1 MRNRK
6 SYFSINA
13 QCLTDANLKFLDVV
27 ARWSG
32 ATHDLTIFANSAIRP
47 RFETAQFPGCV
58 IIGDSGYPLKNYLMT
73 PPANP
78 VTRGRNSI
86 EMVFGIWKRRFPV
99 VAYGIRLKIETV
111 LAIIVATT
119 VLHNMSCDMHEPN
132 PPVPDDMNEAELN
145 YLIDT
150 QQIET
155 EAQEGSPVNTIQN
168 EIVRFFSQL

>member
-58 IIGDSGYPLKNYLMT
+58 IIGRLYFCMYIHPK
-73 PPANP
+73 
-78 VTRGRNSI
+78 TRLLEREPHTS
-86 EMVFGIWKRRFPV
+86 FHSFTLYYWK
-99 VAYGIRLKIETV
+99 K
-111 LAIIVATT
+111 
-119 VLHNMSCDMHEPN
+119 
-132 PPVPDDMNEAELN
+132 
-145 YLIDT
+145 
-150 QQIET
+150 
-155 EAQEGSPVNTIQN
+155 
-168 EIVRFFSQL
+168 